1 MKSIL
6 SSASAVCLLAVFAA
20 APYAKAEMSVASFP
34 DKVIISATDSRTI
47 AFIAAE
53 NGKRVQGATVSLSL
67 AGAGGKLSASS
78 CQTDESGQ
86 CHVGYTAPREPG
98 KGKIE
103 VLVSSAGTEKGSAS
117 VDLEVVP
124 VPNMEDSGWQCGKDS
139 AVFAKIGQEIS
150 CETTCSLAKDCA
162 GSPCRAGSGKYC
174 YSAAEACACA
184 AADDAKGRVKGATA
198 HASASADGCDP
209 HSWHYC
215 NPLRGTVESLSE
227 AGIKS
232 IQALLGLIGTI
243 ALLLL
248 IIAGIMY
255 ITAAGNEEKIKQA
268 KKIIT
273 GTIIG
278 LGIALVAY
286 SLLVTVSEILEVKG
300 R

>member
-1 MKSIL
+1 
-6 SSASAVCLLAVFAA
+6 
-20 APYAKAEMSVASFP
+20 MSVTSFP
-34 DKVIISATDSRTI
+34 DEVIISATDNRTI

-53 NGKRVQGATVSLSL
+53 DGERVQGATIKVSL
-67 AGAGGKLSASS
+67 AGIGGKFDASS

-86 CHVGYTAPREPG
+86 CHLNYTAPQELG
-98 KGKIE
+98 EGEIE
-103 VLVSSAGTEKGSAS
+103 AVVSMAGAETGSAS
-117 VDLEVVP
+117 IDLEVVP
-124 VPNMEDSGWQCGKDS
+124 IPNTKDSGWQCDKDN
-139 AVFAKIGQEIS
+139 AVFPEIDQEIS
-150 CETTCSLAKDCA
+150 CESTCSRAKDCTD
-162 GSPCRAGSGKYC
+162 SPCQTGSGNYC
-174 YSAAEACACA
+174 YSAVEACACTGT
-184 AADDAKGRVKGATA
+184 DSETQGKVKGATTTST
-198 HASASADGCDP
+198 ASDGECDP
-209 HSWHYC
+209 SKWHYC

-248 IIAGIMY
+248 VIAGVVY

-286 SLLVTVSEILEVKG
+286 SLLVTVSEILEVKD
-300 R
+300 